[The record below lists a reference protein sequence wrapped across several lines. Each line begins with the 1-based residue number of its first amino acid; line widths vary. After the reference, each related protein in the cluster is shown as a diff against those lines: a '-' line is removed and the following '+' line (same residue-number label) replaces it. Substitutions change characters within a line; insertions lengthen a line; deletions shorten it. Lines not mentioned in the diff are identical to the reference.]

1 MTKIGKLII
10 IEGGD
15 GSGKQTQSLLLQE
28 YLKKKSWQVKYFD
41 FPRYGSFYGKI
52 VGRFLVGEFGE
63 MKTVSPY
70 LISLAYALD
79 RASAGQ
85 EMTDWL
91 KKGGLIICNR
101 YVTSNLAH
109 QSARLPEEKRKEY
122 ISWVE
127 ELEYKLN
134 KLPKEDL
141 IIYLYVPYKIGYNLT
156 KNNGNPACLKG
167 KKMDLAEEDLD
178 HRQKSEQMYLGLCQ
192 NRKNW
197 VKINC
202 LNKKGKMRTR
212 EDIHQEILRILK
224 EKKIMA

>member
-79 RASAGQ
+79 RASAKA
-85 EMTDWL
+85 EMADWL
-91 KKGGLIICNR
+91 KSGGIIVSNR
-101 YVTSNLAH
+101 YATSNMAH
-109 QSARLPEEKRKEY
+109 QASRLPQGERKKF
-122 ISWVE
+122 INWVE
-127 ELEYKLN
+127 ELEYKIN
-134 KLPKEDL
+134 CLPKEDL
-141 IIYLYVPYKIGYNLT
+141 VIYLYVPYKIGYNLT
-156 KNNGNPACLKG
+156 KNNGQRAYLKG
-167 KKMDLAEEDLD
+167 KKMDIAESDLK
-178 HRQKSEQMYLGLCQ
+178 HRKATEKMYLWLCQ